1 MQLGI
6 SAITHAFGKH
16 KLNNIEECLL
26 KGFEGD
32 FIKKKVGIETRYS
45 AGDEQATSD
54 LAVEASRA
62 LLEKTNLKPSD
73 IGLVV
78 VITQTPDYQLPH
90 TAALVQRELGLPK
103 NVASFDVSL
112 GCSGY
117 VYGLSICISFMLANS
132 IKNCLLI
139 TAETYTKIVDPSDGA
154 TFPLFSD
161 GASATLIND
170 DPIYLLGRGVF
181 TTDGS
186 GAERLIVRGGGSRQP
201 NHKDYIYHDGRA
213 IFSFMMTS
221 VPRTIEDCLALNRIT
236 LNDVDLFVFHQA
248 NEFMLK
254 SLGERLKLDPKKVV
268 YAVRDFGNTVSSTIP
283 IALEPLLSQRPGT
296 ILICGFGVGL
306 SIATN
311 TLFLNRRSS
320 K

>member
-6 SAITHAFGKH
+6 SAITHVFGKQ
-16 KLNNIEECLL
+16 KLNNIQECVL
-26 KGFEGD
+26 KGFEPD

-54 LAVEASRA
+54 LAVEAARA

-103 NVASFDVSL
+103 NVASFDVGL

-117 VYGLSICISFMLANS
+117 VYGLSICIPFMAANA
-132 IKNCLLI
+132 IKKGLLI
-139 TAETYTKIVDPSDGA
+139 TAETYTKIINPSDSG

-161 GASATLIND
+161 GAAATLINN

-181 TTDGS
+181 ATDGS
-186 GAERLIVRGGGSRQP
+186 GAESLIVRGGGSRQP
-201 NHKDYIYHDGRA
+201 AHRDSLYHDGRA

-221 VPRTIEDCLALNRIT
+221 VPDAVEKCLALNEIT

-248 NEFMLK
+248 NEFMVK
-254 SLGERLKLDPKKVV
+254 SLGERLKLDPNKVV
-268 YAVRDFGNTVSSTIP
+268 YAVRDFGNTVSSSIP
-283 IALEPLLSQRPGT
+283 IALEPLLSQRPAI

-311 TLFLNRRSS
+311 TLYLKRR
-320 K
+320 